1 MLFAELKFMKECVVP
16 GRRQPA
22 NAPSP
27 SMAMTA
33 KFPSLKYMLI
43 TA

>member
-33 KFPSLKYMLI
+33 KFPSLKCMLI
-43 TA
+43 